1 MTQKVFMTY
10 NESSKCHQTKSQN
23 IPPPKNKHPELT
35 SRSSKHLLGEPGTGR
50 LFQASG
56 LWKPVKDRRIDR
68 RPMADRAGPPKSGGS
83 TLNESYYNVID
94 THGNMYMKWPHGSR
108 NACSKKLKMLEI
120 KKIHVDEKVCF
131 WFERSFSFNFT
142 AATFFGWRVGPS
154 LQLHLPWSELK
165 WFFRKKNRSFQAI
178 LKSLNLSRVF
188 VEAIWSDVVI
198 SQNFPSANGFFQS
211 ALKLDTAAKW
221 IWNNWLTLPRE
232 WRKFHP
238 HQQPSIAIHSLK
250 SLEGLAKKSWR
261 DICSWKH
268 LQWSTPEGPE
278 RDQHHWDQNRWS
290 RSRG

>member
-1 MTQKVFMTY
+1 M
-10 NESSKCHQTKSQN
+10 
-23 IPPPKNKHPELT
+23 T

-120 KKIHVDEKVCF
+120 KKIHVIKRF
-131 WFERSFSFNFT
+131 
-142 AATFFGWRVGPS
+142 AFGLNAVFLPTSLLQLFLDDGLAQGRL

-165 WFFRKKNRSFQAI
+165 WHFRKKNRSFQAI
-178 LKSLNLSRVF
+178 LKSLNLSRF
-188 VEAIWSDVVI
+188 CGSFSECRH
-198 SQNFPSANGFFQS
+198 SQKFPRANGFFQS
-211 ALKLDTAAKW
+211 ALKLDTAANHFVCLS
-221 IWNNWLTLPRE
+221 IWNNWRLTLPGE

-278 RDQHHWDQNRWS
+278 RDQHHWHQNRWS